1 MNAADPHMQAEQ
13 LRHQYLQALGISS
26 WLPREP
32 LAGAR
37 ASDDWVWQFQQGAAG
52 AQDVEAGG
60 DYDGDYAEGDSA
72 EQAAVAPRPARR
84 DRVPAGAGRAAL
96 LDSLDATPAATA
108 AAVPAAP
115 TAPAPA
121 PVVPAVAPVSPVAAV
136 AAPAPAQASEAASA
150 RPRRTEPQVIPEFKL
165 AFLALGDGLIIDSLP
180 PQSRGGFSSAHLR
193 LAMALWRALG
203 MPAVE
208 SPRAQLLP
216 WPAFTSRSLDQGW
229 DQAQTAVQR
238 KFDLMLAQAPVR
250 FVLLLGD
257 SAARLLLQ
265 SPEGGDG
272 MRGMLFRPR
281 SQVAAL
287 ATASLSEMLQVPGC
301 KRDVWRELQPLI
313 QYLSQATPADG

>member
-1 MNAADPHMQAEQ
+1 MNAADPHMHAEQ

-37 ASDDWVWQFQQGAAG
+37 ASEDWVWQFQQGAAG
-52 AQDVEAGG
+52 EPAVEAGD
-60 DYDGDYAEGDSA
+60 DYDGDYDSGGDSA
-72 EQAAVAPRPARR
+72 GQASVAQRTARR
-84 DRVPAGAGRAAL
+84 DKAPAGAGRAAL
-96 LDSLDATPAATA
+96 LDSLEAAPAASSAPATPARA
-108 AAVPAAP
+108 ASPAVAP
-115 TAPAPA
+115 PRTPPDTPA
-121 PVVPAVAPVSPVAAV
+121 PVVPA
-136 AAPAPAQASEAASA
+136 AAPASA
-150 RPRRTEPQVIPEFKL
+150 RVPPSDAAEPRPGRSEPQVIPEFKL

-208 SPRAQLLP
+208 LPRAQLLP

-238 KFDLMLAQAPVR
+238 KFDLMLQQAPVR

-301 KRDVWRELQPLI
+301 KRDVWRDLQPLI
-313 QYLSQATPADG
+313 RHLADA

>member
-1 MNAADPHMQAEQ
+1 MHAEQ
-13 LRHQYLQALGISS
+13 LRHQYLEALGVSS

-37 ASDDWVWQFQQGAAG
+37 VSQDWVWQFQQGVLDDG
-52 AQDVEAGG
+52 EGEVDAGG
-60 DYDGDYAEGDSA
+60 GYEDDYEGGAA
-72 EQAAVAPRPARR
+72 EQSTVVQRPVRR
-84 DRVPAGAGRAAL
+84 GGAPAGAGRTAL
-96 LDSLDATPAATA
+96 LDSLDATPAAPA
-108 AAVPAAP
+108 SVPAAVAVP
-115 TAPAPA
+115 PADVVSPA
-121 PVVPAVAPVSPVAAV
+121 GVAREPVPAAPVAAV
-136 AAPAPAQASEAASA
+136 AAPAQGSDAVP
-150 RPRRTEPQVIPEFKL
+150 RPRRSEPQVVPEFKL
-165 AFLALGDGLIIDSLP
+165 AFLAMGDGLIIDSLP
-180 PQSRGGFSSAHLR
+180 PQSRGGFSNAHLR
-193 LAMALWRALG
+193 LAMSLWRGLG

-238 KFDLMLAQAPVR
+238 KFDLMLAQAQAPVR

-265 SPEGGDG
+265 SPDGGDG

-281 SQVAAL
+281 AQVPAL

-313 QYLSQATPADG
+313 RHLADA